1 MPPNQAD
8 AARSGEEPQRGEHP
22 VGRRVMREVE
32 WTPDVAGVNQHVG
45 ERGER
50 AAARRR
56 KSKIGRQS
64 QDFDD
69 LRRWPPGHLAGEPVV
84 GPMDVPALSDH
95 RGHEPGEA
103 RADGHCEVG
112 ANGEDVPAVAQTWRR
127 QATLVERLQQLSD
140 IQALRRRRREHR
152 RIIHGLSPHLRT
164 AWMVDAADTRLLRHC
179 VVIPVRAQRAIQ
191 GRTQGSPL
199 MPSTAAGPRMALD
212 GNRARDEKGRPL
224 IEARSLRKTFGSTL
238 AVDDLS
244 FRAEPGRVTGF
255 LGPNGSGKSTTL
267 RMALGVDRP
276 DSGVVTVNGRQY
288 CELRYPLREVGALL
302 EAKAV
307 HPSRT
312 ARDHLRW
319 LAASNDIPRRRV
331 EEVLELTGLASV
343 ARQRTR
349 GFSLG
354 MAQRLGVAA
363 ALIGDPE
370 VFVLDEPVNGLD
382 PEGILWIR
390 TLMRRL
396 ADEGRTVLVSSHLM
410 SEMALTADHI
420 LVIGRGRLIADA
432 PVADLVATSADGSL
446 RLVTPDAT
454 AFAEALATAG
464 ATVGREPDGAL
475 HIVGVTSQEV
485 GELARD
491 HRLAIYELVVERAS
505 LEEAFMALTR
515 DSLVYAATSEPNTVA
530 VSA

>member
-1 MPPNQAD
+1 
-8 AARSGEEPQRGEHP
+8 
-22 VGRRVMREVE
+22 
-32 WTPDVAGVNQHVG
+32 
-45 ERGER
+45 
-50 AAARRR
+50 
-56 KSKIGRQS
+56 
-64 QDFDD
+64 
-69 LRRWPPGHLAGEPVV
+69 
-84 GPMDVPALSDH
+84 
-95 RGHEPGEA
+95 
-103 RADGHCEVG
+103 
-112 ANGEDVPAVAQTWRR
+112 
-127 QATLVERLQQLSD
+127 
-140 IQALRRRRREHR
+140 
-152 RIIHGLSPHLRT
+152 
-164 AWMVDAADTRLLRHC
+164 
-179 VVIPVRAQRAIQ
+179 
-191 GRTQGSPL
+191 
-199 MPSTAAGPRMALD
+199 MALD